1 MSIQKKQEPFSIRK
15 RLLSFTYALKGVW
28 LLFKEHNAQIHL
40 VATII
45 AIMLGVILR
54 ISTFEW
60 IIIILLIGI
69 VLAAEAGNSALE
81 RLADKISLNHHPLLG
96 EAKDLAAAAVL
107 FCATAAAIIGII
119 IFLPK
124 IIKLIF

>member
-15 RLLSFTYALKGVW
+15 RLHSFTYAIKGVL

-40 VATII
+40 AAAII
-45 AIMLGVILR
+45 SVMLGIILC

-69 VLAAEAGNSALE
+69 VLAAEAANSALE
-81 RLADKISLNHHPLLG
+81 RLADKISLNHHHLLG

-107 FCATAAAIIGII
+107 FCATAAAIIGTI

>member
-15 RLLSFTYALKGVW
+15 RLISFTYALKGVW

-45 AIMLGVILR
+45 AIILGVILR

-60 IIIILLIGI
+60 IIIILLI
-69 VLAAEAGNSALE
+69 
-81 RLADKISLNHHPLLG
+81 
-96 EAKDLAAAAVL
+96 
-107 FCATAAAIIGII
+107 
-119 IFLPK
+119 
-124 IIKLIF
+124 